1 MENTVKVNINGK
13 ILEATQGKTVLDVAR
28 ENNIYIPTLC
38 YHARTGK
45 AGKCRA
51 CLVEVE
57 GFRGLKESC
66 ALEVKDGMAVKTHTD
81 QIIEIRKMIV
91 ELHLSNGEHNCIAC
105 EKNGHCELQD
115 MAYHLGIERPGV
127 LVDHDKIPLD
137 VSSEGII
144 REPGKCIECGRCI
157 RACNNNVMHE
167 VLDFGWRSDHIR
179 VICDD
184 DKPMGESSCV
194 QCGECVQVC
203 PVGALTFKNAKGKG
217 QFWELEKTKVVCTY
231 CGVGCSVDMYTKDN
245 RYVYSMGTEDNWE
258 GYANRG
264 MLCVKGRFGFDFLNR
279 EDRLDT
285 PLIRKNGKLEK
296 AGWDEAL
303 DLVAGKFSTIK
314 AEHGPGSIGFF
325 TSARISNEEN
335 YALMRFARGVVGT
348 NNIDHCARL

>member
-1 MENTVKVNINGK
+1 MENTIK
-13 ILEATQGKTVLDVAR
+13 ITIDGRTFVTSPGKTVLDVAR
-28 ENNIYIPTLC
+28 ENKIYIPTLC

-57 GFRGLKESC
+57 GLRGLKESC
-66 ALEVKDGMAVKTHTD
+66 ALEVRDGMTIRTNTN
-81 QIIEIRKMIV
+81 QILEVRKMIV

-115 MAYHLGIERPGV
+115 MAYHCGIERPGFPI
-127 LVDHDKIPLD
+127 DYERIPLD
-137 VSSEGII
+137 ESSEGII
-144 REPGKCIECGRCI
+144 RDANKCIECGRCI

-167 VLDFGWRSDHIR
+167 VLDFGWRSEHMR

-203 PVGALTFKNAKGKG
+203 PVGALTFKTAKGKG
-217 QFWELEKTKVVCTY
+217 PFWELQKTKVICTY
-231 CGVGCSVDMYTKDN
+231 CGVGCAIDMYTKDN
-245 RYVYSMGTEDNWE
+245 KYVYSMGVEDQWE
-258 GYANRG
+258 DQTNRG

-285 PLIRKNGKLEK
+285 PLIRKNGHFEK
-296 AGWDEAL
+296 ATWDEAL
-303 DLVAGKFSTIK
+303 DLVATRFSEIK
-314 AEHGPGSIGFF
+314 AQHGPAAFGFF

-335 YALMRFARGVVGT
+335 YAVMRLARGVVGT